1 MHDVFNAN
9 HLRPYSAKRTLLDS
23 IDPSGADPD
32 PETAKELAVEMGHVE
47 PDDALNHP
55 IPAKELAQVF
65 LTNFL
70 EKCELSEMFRMLNHD
85 IDALPSANAHMY
97 HRMM

>member
-1 MHDVFNAN
+1 M
-9 HLRPYSAKRTLLDS
+9 RTLLDS
-23 IDPSGADPD
+23 VDPSGLDPD
-32 PETAKELAVEMGHVE
+32 HETFEELAVDMEHAE
-47 PDDALNHP
+47 PDDAMNLP
-55 IPAKELAQVF
+55 IHSKKLSQVF